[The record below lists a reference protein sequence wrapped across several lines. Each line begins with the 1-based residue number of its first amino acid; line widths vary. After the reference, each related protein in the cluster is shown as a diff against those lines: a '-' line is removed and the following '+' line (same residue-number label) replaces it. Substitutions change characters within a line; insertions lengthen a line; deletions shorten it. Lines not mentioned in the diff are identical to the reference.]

1 MIMEDTDT
9 TDNGSALEKKASI
22 RFEDDFDYKPLKKG
36 AGASLEDKLFGL
48 LRGKKKIKTLVKP
61 QEKSKPKMAVQAEAV
76 PDSFFEEGEVKLPL
90 ITANPITGHDLVAR
104 TPRIPKLTSKF
115 AIKPLSTLAVNAV
128 IKGMALAVFAAGGFL
143 IYAELPTHPELVI
156 GIVMVSV
163 AGNVVVSR

>member
-48 LRGKKKIKTLVKP
+48 LRGKKKIKTPVKP

-90 ITANPITGHDLVAR
+90 VAVNPITGNDLVAQ
-104 TPRIPKLTSKF
+104 TPQIPKQKSKF
-115 AIKPLSTLAVNAV
+115 IKPLSTLAVNAV

-143 IYAELPTHPELVI
+143 LYAELPTHPELVI
-156 GIVMVSV
+156 GIVMVSI